1 MLCHAYSKQ
10 TFSYS
15 SSQDRGKEK
24 YAHWSVW
31 KAPDQWVFLNTFICN
46 SAVYSSI
53 NSTACLLG
61 RGKWPGN
68 NGSPLESVRNW
79 FLLPS
84 LWISAS
90 QDGKLVGGKGTILLN
105 SLSLFLQRRSSLHA
119 HTCKRTQRNAQ
130 NEFND
135 LVLHPWASALWW
147 TLHVIERCVTV
158 WVNHLL
164 SNIFKE
170 GHIPWMRWLTMSVL
184 WQQLWLLWPLTQEL
198 LQT

>member
-90 QDGKLVGGKGTILLN
+90 QDGKLVGGKGTISLN
-105 SLSLFLQRRSSLHA
+105 ALPLFLVCVFAHA
-119 HTCKRTQRNAQ
+119 YTHTPIQTCQHTQNCVQ
-130 NEFND
+130 NKFNG
-135 LVLHPWASALWW
+135 LVLHPWAFHLS
-147 TLHVIERCVTV
+147 V
-158 WVNHLL
+158 WVNH
-164 SNIFKE
+164 F
-170 GHIPWMRWLTMSVL
+170 PWLKWPTLSVL
-184 WQQLWLLWPLTQEL
+184 WQQL
-198 LQT
+198 